1 MALAAAAGR
10 SYVVRGVTFMHGED
24 DHYNYGDLW
33 PWPKRAGGGNLA
45 NYGEALNELQTDYET
60 DIKAKTG
67 QAESVPLFVIQMQG
81 WTNTNVQPSDPDYVP
96 PTSSPIPIQQ
106 FQAHKA
112 YPKVVLVAPGYM
124 LLFNDCLHFN
134 GFGQRR
140 LGEYVAK
147 AYSKWVFEGQKWQ
160 PTSPTQV
167 TRAGNVVTVKFHV
180 PVPPLVLDTANVS
193 NPGNFGFR
201 YLVGGTA
208 GKVASGTPQAI
219 SSVQVTAPDT
229 VTITLAATPSGA
241 NQRLEYANYYAQAGL
256 NPPRPGC
263 PGPTQGVRGNLR
275 DSDPATSVT
284 GGLPLYNWGV
294 SFELPVPHQDP

>member
-1 MALAAAAGR
+1 
-10 SYVVRGVTFMHGED
+10 
-24 DHYNYGDLW
+24 
-33 PWPKRAGGGNLA
+33 
-45 NYGEALNELQTDYET
+45 
-60 DIKAKTG
+60 
-67 QAESVPLFVIQMQG
+67 
-81 WTNTNVQPSDPDYVP
+81 
-96 PTSSPIPIQQ
+96 
-106 FQAHKA
+106 
-112 YPKVVLVAPGYM
+112 
-124 LLFNDCLHFN
+124 
-134 GFGQRR
+134 
-140 LGEYVAK
+140 
-147 AYSKWVFEGQKWQ
+147 
-160 PTSPTQV
+160 
-167 TRAGNVVTVKFHV
+167 
-180 PVPPLVLDTANVS
+180 VLDTANVS

-294 SFELPVPHQDP
+294 SFELPVPYQDP